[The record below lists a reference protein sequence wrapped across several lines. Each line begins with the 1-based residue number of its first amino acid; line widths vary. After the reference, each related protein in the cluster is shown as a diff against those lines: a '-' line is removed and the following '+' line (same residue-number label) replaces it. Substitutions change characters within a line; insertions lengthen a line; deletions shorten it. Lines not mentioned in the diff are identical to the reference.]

1 MNKVKKLKIIVI
13 VLILLGGI
21 GVILKYCKSF
31 SSNFVCVDYGCYFHF
46 YVEGGNGSITTDSE
60 DINKYVV
67 MCCESGSLCEDCP
80 ENSYRISLL
89 CGKQGS
95 REVTF
100 IAIPDAGYQVKEWRF
115 NGQVVEGNKTNTYMA
130 TVSYKDN
137 YEGVIIVVFEP
148 ISN

>member
-1 MNKVKKLKIIVI
+1 MKKLKKLAIIIIVI
-13 VLILLGGI
+13 ILLNGI
-21 GVILKYCKSF
+21 GFISKYCKTLG
-31 SSNFVCVDYGCYFHF
+31 VKVDYGCCFHF

-60 DINKYVV
+60 DLNEYARP
-67 MCCESGSLCEDCP
+67 CNDDSLCEDCP
-80 ENSYRISLL
+80 ENSYLITLL

-95 REVTF
+95 HEVTF
-100 IAIPDAGYQVKEWRF
+100 IAIPDDGYQVKEWRF

-137 YEGVIIVVFEP
+137 YNGVIIVVFEP